1 MDLDRIPLLG
11 QLVRR
16 MDFLAARQRVIA
28 DNVANADTPGFQ
40 PRDIAPSAFARALA
54 GSGAA
59 GVPAVTL
66 ATTGP
71 GHLAGGRGRAAGGGL
86 APRTASDYETT
97 PSGNAVVLEE
107 QMARLAEVQ
116 MDHATITSLY
126 RKQISLLRMALGG
139 GSRG

>member
-1 MDLDRIPLLG
+1 MNLDHIPLLG

-28 DNVANADTPGFQ
+28 DNVANADTPGYR
-40 PRDIAPSAFARALA
+40 PKDIAPSAFARELA
-54 GSGAA
+54 GTGSA
-59 GVPAVTL
+59 TL
-66 ATTGP
+66 APVTMATTAP
-71 GHLAGGRGRAAGGGL
+71 GHLAGPRGPGGGGMT
-86 APRTASDYETT
+86 PRRADDYEIA

-126 RKQISLLRMALGG
+126 RKQIGLLRMALGG
-139 GSRG
+139 GNRG